1 MVAGRADAGVRE
13 QHGNV
18 LTLIRIAIAVI
29 AALVVVAAL
38 IAAPSIAANG
48 LLQPQRRPMTV
59 ATPDACEAREFAG
72 EGVTLRGWFCE
83 ARGKRRGTVIY
94 LHGIADNRGSS
105 VGTIQRYVP
114 RGFDVIAYDGRRH
127 GDSEGDVCT
136 YGFLEKRDLRRVIA
150 GLKAGPVV
158 LIGTSLGAAVALQE
172 AASDP
177 QVASIVA
184 AEVFSDLRT
193 VATERAPR
201 FLPPPT
207 IRKAFHIAEQQG
219 GFLVDAVSPMAAA
232 RTIRAPTLLIHGAED
247 HETSPAHSQRVYE
260 ALAGPRRLILV
271 PGAGHNQS
279 LNAPGIWVEIDN
291 WVEESLEIVDRR
303 LALLEATEGMEVPDL
318 KNGATEK
325 TKKTK
330 KKTILYSSFS
340 LWAPLLRF

>member
-1 MVAGRADAGVRE
+1 M
-13 QHGNV
+13 
-18 LTLIRIAIAVI
+18 I

-59 ATPDACEAREFAG
+59 ATPDVCAAREFAG
-72 EGVTLRGWFCE
+72 DGVTLRGWFCE

-127 GDSEGDVCT
+127 GDSDGDVCT

-150 GLKAGPVV
+150 GLKPGPVV
-158 LIGTSLGAAVALQE
+158 LIGTSLGAAVALQQ

-207 IRKAFHIAEQQG
+207 IRKAFRIAEQHG

-232 RTIRAPTLLIHGAED
+232 RSIRAPTLLIHGAED
-247 HETSPAHSQRVYE
+247 HETPPAHSQRVYE

-279 LNAPGIWVEIDN
+279 LNAPAIWVEIDK
-291 WVEESLEIVDRR
+291 WIEESVEIVDRR
-303 LALLEATEGMEVPDL
+303 LALFEAAEVPDL
-318 KNGATEK
+318 RNGATEK
-325 TKKTK
+325 TEESEK
-330 KKTILYSSFS
+330 KKLLSFPSSS
-340 LWAPLLRF
+340 SAPLLLCCGRLSSPPSSPSAPRACRPPSRPPTS